1 MDDVLRLNITQDI
14 HHGAT
19 IIFICCVLIIIAS
32 FIDMWTGIDAARANK
47 EPIRSRALRKTVS
60 KIIDYLRVVFFA
72 VLIDVLG
79 LFFPW
84 YAIPYCVIIGTLG
97 ILLIEFRSVIENSKK
112 KRSQAGEVVDMV
124 ARIIECATDKDAE
137 KIIEFI
143 KKTNMKP
150 RGLGNNNPGNIRI
163 NGDKFQGE
171 VIPSRDK
178 EFKQFESMAYGY
190 RAIFKIL
197 RNYRINYKLDTI
209 RKMIHRWAP
218 ENENN
223 TNSYINVVSDRSGIP
238 ADDPIDTNSKEQMT
252 RIVAAMSYVENGT
265 EADMN
270 DVIAGWDLL

>member
-124 ARIIECATDKDAE
+124 ARIIECATDKEAE

-178 EFKQFESMAYGY
+178 AFKQFESMAYGY

-197 RNYRINYKLDTI
+197 RNYQRNYKLDTI

-218 ENENN
+218 ESENN
-223 TNSYINVVSDRSGIP
+223 TLAYVMTVSSRSGISP
-238 ADDPIDTNSKEQMT
+238 DDPVSADNREMMI
-252 RIVAAMSYVENGT
+252 RIVAAMSFVENGV
-265 EADMN
+265 EAVMP
-270 DVIAGWDLL
+270 DVIAGWELL